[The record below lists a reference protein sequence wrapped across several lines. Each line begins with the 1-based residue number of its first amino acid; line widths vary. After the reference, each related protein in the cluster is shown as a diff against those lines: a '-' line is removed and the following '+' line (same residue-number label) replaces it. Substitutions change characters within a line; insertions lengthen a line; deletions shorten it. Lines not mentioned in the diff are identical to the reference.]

1 MCIFLGMQTEDV
13 IADLLRNIIP
23 DNLFQATFAQTQT
36 KYKTGDPIKE
46 VNASSFSKNQTE
58 NKIRKYLEKSGE
70 ANYLGL
76 ISACTLLGLAA
87 SNLNEK
93 GRLFLDLIESVSAT
107 VIAVVRWFLWTTPV
121 GVISLIGVSLASAEH
136 VGEVFSRL
144 CLFIASITAGIIFQ
158 QLVLMS
164 GVYFAFTRR
173 NPYKYLISIARPWMI
188 SFASTTTAVAIP
200 EMLAAC
206 EDKNRIDKRVSRFVI
221 PFSVTINRS
230 GSALY
235 ISGATVFV
243 ANVTGTELHIG
254 DILLIWLLVT
264 VVAMAIPAVPSASI
278 VTTIMVLSSLNI
290 PVDDVALL
298 VAVEW
303 YLDRL
308 RSTGN
313 VVSHTVCAAVIWV
326 LCRKDLEHVHKKIE
340 LGNKIE
346 ETNVTEDEIIVDNGH
361 ISV

>member
-1 MCIFLGMQTEDV
+1 MLHCVIVLWHRDV
-13 IADLLRNIIP
+13 MLHCVIVLWHRDVALCYRAVALCCCDVALC
-23 DNLFQATFAQTQT
+23 
-36 KYKTGDPIKE
+36 
-46 VNASSFSKNQTE
+46 
-58 NKIRKYLEKSGE
+58 YLKWVLSYE
-70 ANYLGL
+70 GL
-76 ISACTLLGLAA
+76 IFACTLLGLAA

-144 CLFIASITAGIIFQ
+144 GLFIASITAGIIFQ

-164 GVYFAFTRR
+164 GVYFALTRR

-254 DILLIWLLVT
+254 DVLLIWLSSDNRIDL
-264 VVAMAIPAVPSASI
+264 
-278 VTTIMVLSSLNI
+278 IMQ
-290 PVDDVALL
+290 
-298 VAVEW
+298 
-303 YLDRL
+303 
-308 RSTGN
+308 
-313 VVSHTVCAAVIWV
+313 
-326 LCRKDLEHVHKKIE
+326 
-340 LGNKIE
+340 
-346 ETNVTEDEIIVDNGH
+346 
-361 ISV
+361 